1 MVNTTPRAWNHIC
14 IRIVPNPH
22 YSKIIKKWVELS
34 GCSPL
39 HLHFETPQ
47 WGTETREAARQSSLA
62 SYLAILQPHVARW
75 GTVEIFIRD
84 APQHSI
90 WNIQLLLQ
98 HFNFDMPA
106 LRSFYLDTTR
116 QLWRDYHV
124 LKGEV
129 PVLTYLKIGH
139 CRPST
144 SNHWLANLKELEIT
158 HAVHSLYYIHG
169 LLQGCSLLTS
179 LKLDVDVLERE
190 VRGLSTVKFT
200 HLQSLHLNDI
210 IYLSFFRVPA
220 LCSLTFTKKSTK
232 GLQEGRNLLTN
243 LSMMLE
249 TSENFVFQE
258 LNLVDVDIGRYN
270 FEARY
275 FISLSKISLTHC
287 TIRPEALDR
296 HDEHSL
302 WSGLHTLEFDSCDHI
317 PDTFF
322 NPFIQDNVWVG
333 SLKRIVFFDCA
344 GVKPALVARILACRM
359 CPQVAYSASI
369 RVPPNPATSPCSGP
383 SGRLCPLPS
392 TPINLP
398 FPSPRTWS

>member
-1 MVNTTPRAWNHIC
+1 MTPRAWNHIC

-22 YSKIIKKWVELS
+22 YSKIVQKWVELS

-39 HLHFETPQ
+39 HLRFETPQ

-62 SYLAILQPHVARW
+62 SYLALLQPHVARW
-75 GTVEIFIRD
+75 SSVEIFIRD

-106 LRSFYLDTTR
+106 LSSFYLDTTR

-129 PVLTYLKIGH
+129 PVLTHLKIGH

-144 SNHWLANLKELEIT
+144 SNHWLPHLEDLEIT
-158 HAVHSLYYIHG
+158 HAMHSLYYIHG
-169 LLQGCSLLTS
+169 LLQACSLLTS
-179 LKLDVDVLERE
+179 LKLDVAVLERE
-190 VRGLSTVKFT
+190 VRGLSTVKFP
-200 HLQSLHLNDI
+200 HLRDLHLNDI

-220 LCSLTFTKKSTK
+220 LCSLTFAKRSTK

-249 TSENFVFQE
+249 ASENFSFRE
-258 LNLVDVDIGRYN
+258 LSLVDVDIGRYN

-275 FISLSKISLTHC
+275 FPSLSRIYLTHC

-296 HDEHSL
+296 HNDHSL
-302 WSGLHTLEFDSCDHI
+302 WSGLPTLELDSCDHI

-322 NPFIQDNVWVG
+322 DFFVQDNVWVG
-333 SLKRIVFFDCA
+333 SLKRIALFDCA
-344 GVKPALVARILACRM
+344 GVKPALVAKILACKMR
-359 CPQVAYSASI
+359 PYVVYSAST
-369 RVPPNPATSPCSGP
+369 RAPPIATTSPCLGP
-383 SGRLCPLPS
+383 PGRMFPLPPA
-392 TPINLP
+392 PISLP
-398 FPSPRTWS
+398 FPSPQMLS